1 MRKTAMEHR
10 SEIVDFVAAATGR
23 LVSGITG
30 AAAEAEAS

>member
-23 LVSGITG
+23 PVSGITG
-30 AAAEAEAS
+30 VATQGEAS